1 MPGKG
6 IQINGAS
13 AIDGIWMVN
22 SPKFSS
28 VGIVLFVGAADQ
40 VSKKIELLLSSASG
54 DGESAIVTIRK
65 PRLIKSD
72 LCANGVG

>member
-13 AIDGIWMVN
+13 AADGIWTIS

-28 VGIVLFVGAADQ
+28 VGIVLFAGEADQ
-40 VSKKIELLLSSASG
+40 RPKKIQLLLSSASG

-72 LCANGVG
+72 LFANGIG